1 MASLLANGVSHFSP
15 QSPPET
21 TKALK
26 GFSPKFDALKTL
38 KPRRSTGSKF
48 LKVRADVGY
57 ESKTIAP
64 DQNPSPGKP
73 SRPVSDDPIQKFL
86 KRDYKWGFVSNIE
99 SSAIPKGLSEETIR
113 LISARKN
120 EPEWMLEYRLSA
132 FEKFLKMDEPKWS
145 DNRYPPI
152 DFQDICYYSEPKK
165 KPSLNSLEEA
175 DPELLRYF
183 DKLGIPLNER
193 NRLANV
199 AVDAVLDSVSI
210 ATTHRETLAAAGV
223 IFCSISEAIREYPD
237 LVRKYLGKVVPS
249 DDNYY
254 AALNSAVFSDGSFCY
269 IPKNTRCPMPVST
282 YFRIN
287 ALETG
292 QFERTLIVA
301 DEGSF
306 VEYLEGCTAPS
317 YDRNQLHA
325 AVVELYCMNDA
336 EIKYST
342 VQNWYAG
349 DEEGIGGIYNFVTKR
364 GLCAGARSKI
374 SWTQVET
381 GSAITWKYPSV
392 ILEGDDT
399 VGEFYSVALTNNYQ
413 QADTGTKM
421 IHKGKNTRSRIVSKG
436 ISAGNSQNCYRGLV
450 QVMSKAENARNSS
463 QCDSMLIGDNAAAN
477 TYPYIQAKNPTA
489 RIEHEASTSKIGED
503 QLFYFQQRG
512 IDHERAMRAMISG
525 FCKDVFDKLPD
536 EFGAEVNQLMSLK
549 LEGSVG

>member
-1 MASLLANGVSHFSP
+1 MASISSSSLQPTSYSTKFS
-15 QSPPET
+15 
-21 TKALK
+21 K
-26 GFSPKFDALKTL
+26 GFHPKLDSLKHVT
-38 KPRRSTGSKF
+38 SK
-48 LKVRADVGY
+48 LPNLRLSQVRAHVGFG
-57 ESKTIAP
+57 SQTLTS
-64 DQNPSPGKP
+64 DPSSSSGKP
-73 SRPVSDDPIQKFL
+73 NDEKTQEILRNL
-86 KRDYKWGFVSNIE
+86 DYNKKIGFTMDIDSFSIIKE
-99 SSAIPKGLSEETIR
+99 LSKETIR
-113 LISARKN
+113 LLSSLKE
-120 EPEWMLEYRLSA
+120 EPDCMLEFRLNA
-132 FEKFLKMDEPKWS
+132 YEKFVKMKEPNWS

-152 DFQDICYYSEPKK
+152 NFQGICYYSAPKK
-165 KPSLNSLEEA
+165 KPSLNSLDEA
-175 DPELLRYF
+175 HPELLKYF
-183 DKLGIPLNER
+183 DRLGVPLNER

-210 ATTHRETLAAAGV
+210 AATHRKTLEKAGV

-237 LVRKYLGKVVPS
+237 LVRKYLGRVVPS
-249 DDNYY
+249 EDNYY

-269 IPKNTRCPMPVST
+269 IPKHTKCPMLLST
-282 YFRIN
+282 YFPIN

-325 AVVELYCMNDA
+325 AVVELYCAEGA

-349 DEEGIGGIYNFVTKR
+349 DEEGIGGIYNFVTGR
-364 GLCAGARSKI
+364 GLCAGDRSKI

-392 ILEGDDT
+392 VLEGDDT

-421 IHKGKNTRSRIVSKG
+421 IHKGKNTRIRIISKG
-436 ISAGNSQNCYRGLV
+436 ISAGNSRNCYGGLV
-450 QVMSKAENARNSS
+450 QVQSEAENARNSS

-477 TYPYIQAKNPTA
+477 TYPCI
-489 RIEHEASTSKIGED
+489 
-503 QLFYFQQRG
+503 QRG
-512 IDHERAMRAMISG
+512 IDYEKAMAAMISG
-525 FCKDVFDKLPD
+525 FCRDVFNELPY
-536 EFGAEVNQLMSLK
+536 EVGAEVNQLMSSK
-549 LEGSVG
+549 LEGSVC